1 MKSKIIA
8 ILLTGMMLMPTVAY
22 AKDKNETSKEK
33 PQVHTRIQE
42 KVANVEGKSKKT
54 KDTIEKIET
63 KINRTT
69 KKLETKDKVKE
80 INAATETLK
89 TELKA
94 KHEIMKT
101 NTLKINELKKQIKA
115 KKQELTSILS
125 DIKAGKKTL
134 SADQLELLTSKIKIL
149 KETAKALKTLPRID
163 SDVEL
168 TQKHI
173 KGKNFE
179 TALAS
184 LDKVI
189 AKQEARYAKLV
200 ELNTNIDSLLAIARQ
215 AQPLV
220 PATADTSN
228 IIN

>member
-42 KVANVEGKSKKT
+42 KVANVEGKYKKT

-94 KHEIMKT
+94 KHEIMKA

>member
-42 KVANVEGKSKKT
+42 KVANVEGKYKKT

-94 KHEIMKT
+94 KHEIMKA

-134 SADQLELLTSKIKIL
+134 SADQLELLTSKVKAL

>member
-42 KVANVEGKSKKT
+42 KVANVEGKYKKT

-80 INAATETLK
+80 INAATEALK

-220 PATADTSN
+220 PATADTATS
-228 IIN
+228 IK

>member
-22 AKDKNETSKEK
+22 AKDKNETSKDK
-33 PQVHTRIQE
+33 PQVHTSIQE
-42 KVANVEGKSKKT
+42 KIANVEGKSKKT

-80 INAATETLK
+80 INAATEALK

-94 KHEIMKT
+94 KHEIMKA

-134 SADQLELLTSKIKIL
+134 SADQLELLTSKVKAL

-200 ELNTNIDSLLAIARQ
+200 ELNTNIDSLLVIARQ
-215 AQPLV
+215 AQPVV
-220 PATADTSN
+220 PTTADTATS
-228 IIN
+228 IK